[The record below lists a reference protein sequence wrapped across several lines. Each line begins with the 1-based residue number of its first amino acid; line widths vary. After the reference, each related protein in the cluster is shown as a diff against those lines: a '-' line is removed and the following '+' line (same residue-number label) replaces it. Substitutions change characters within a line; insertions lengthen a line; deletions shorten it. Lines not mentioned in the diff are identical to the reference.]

1 MNVPSLRVLDSI
13 GFDAAINR
21 AAALLDITDP
31 DQIRRTF
38 PRVYPLGLGI
48 ITASPLR
55 MARAFAV
62 FANQGRSVTPI
73 AIRSVEDRNGRVV
86 LDPER
91 ELRLQQRRLGE
102 EIQVISPQN
111 AYVMTSMLRK
121 TVEMGTLYNPSGWGS
136 KFTFKDANGKNF
148 RMPMAGKTGT
158 PQNWSDAWTVG
169 FSPYYTTAI
178 WFGFDKPGN
187 SLGVNLT
194 GSTLAGPVWAD
205 YMREIHQGLSYKEF
219 VRPATGVIDVTVCAK
234 SGLLKTGACNEG
246 EVTLPFLEGTQPSEY
261 CNIHGNAA
269 SSTAAYLNYMRS
281 STLGLD
287 NDTLL
292 DSLSMPA
299 LPADLLPERPR
310 PVNSRIPSPNTRA
323 TGRRTPSQGVSP
335 GGFPARA
342 PNSPALN
349 ARGNRLLDG
358 DEPEPSPRQ
367 PVQGEVPGAYGSG
380 ERAAALDQY
389 ERREGEAP
397 AGLAGPFEESPQDE
411 EFSGESADTVNELPL
426 YNPLFE

>member
-1 MNVPSLRVLDSI
+1 
-13 GFDAAINR
+13 
-21 AAALLDITDP
+21 
-31 DQIRRTF
+31 
-38 PRVYPLGLGI
+38 
-48 ITASPLR
+48 

-62 FANQGRSVTPI
+62 FANQGRSVSPI

-91 ELRLQQRRLGE
+91 ELRQQQRRLGE

-111 AYVMTSMLRK
+111 AYVMTSMLKK

-136 KFTFKDANGKNF
+136 KFTFKDENGKNF

-205 YMREIHQGLSYKEF
+205 YMREIHQGLSYKDF
-219 VRPATGVIDVTVCAK
+219 ARPAAGVIDVTVCAK
-234 SGLLKTGACNEG
+234 SGLLKTAACNEG
-246 EVTLPFLEGTQPSEY
+246 EITLPFLEGTQPSQY

-269 SSTAAYLNYMRS
+269 YSGAFYLDYMRS
-281 STLGLD
+281 NTLGLN
-287 NDTLL
+287 NDALL
-292 DSLSMPA
+292 DSLPMPS
-299 LPADLLPERPR
+299 LSLDVLPERPPSSSSR
-310 PVNSRIPSPNTRA
+310 VLPRNSSLPNRRTAPGARVQPSPS
-323 TGRRTPSQGVSP
+323 RRVP
-335 GGFPARA
+335 GPGT
-342 PNSPALN
+342 
-349 ARGNRLLDG
+349 GNRLLDG
-358 DEPEPSPRQ
+358 DDPLPPPVEPAPLVLPEPLELSEPLAPPPEPMALSDSPPEEAVGAVFEAVETGAAPGIPEEP
-367 PVQGEVPGAYGSG
+367 PVEEPPPDNTA
-380 ERAAALDQY
+380 DD
-389 ERREGEAP
+389 
-397 AGLAGPFEESPQDE
+397 EES
-411 EFSGESADTVNELPL
+411 

>member
-1 MNVPSLRVLDSI
+1 
-13 GFDAAINR
+13 
-21 AAALLDITDP
+21 
-31 DQIRRTF
+31 
-38 PRVYPLGLGI
+38 
-48 ITASPLR
+48 

-62 FANQGRSVTPI
+62 FANQGRSVSPI

-91 ELRLQQRRLGE
+91 ELRQQQRRLGE

-111 AYVMTSMLRK
+111 AYVMTSMLKK

-136 KFTFKDANGKNF
+136 KFTFKDENGKNF

-205 YMREIHQGLSYKEF
+205 YMREIHQGLSYKDF
-219 VRPATGVIDVTVCAK
+219 ARPAAGVIDVTVCAK
-234 SGLLKTGACNEG
+234 SGLLKTAACNEG
-246 EVTLPFLEGTQPSEY
+246 EITLPFLEGTQPSQY

-269 SSTAAYLNYMRS
+269 YSGTSYLDYMRS
-281 STLGLD
+281 NTLGL
-287 NDTLL
+287 NNGTLL
-292 DSLSMPA
+292 DSLPMPS
-299 LPADLLPERPR
+299 LSLDVLPERPPSSSSR
-310 PVNSRIPSPNTRA
+310 APSRNSSPPNRRTGIGARVQPSPNR
-323 TGRRTPSQGVSP
+323 
-335 GGFPARA
+335 RA
-342 PNSPALN
+342 PGPST
-349 ARGNRLLDG
+349 GNRLLDG
-358 DEPEPSPRQ
+358 EEEIPLPPVEQAPLVRPDPLELSVSLPE
-367 PVQGEVPGAYGSG
+367 
-380 ERAAALDQY
+380 
-389 ERREGEAP
+389 EA
-397 AGLAGPFEESPQDE
+397 
-411 EFSGESADTVNELPL
+411 ADTVETGAAGTALTAPGIPEGPPSEEPLPDTDGGES